1 MSKLYNSLEWY
12 TRVYTTR
19 DYCIAY
25 LFHDR
30 RARANMSL
38 HEQRDKLVTLSGV
51 SYETLCWEIGDKSRS

>member
-19 DYCIAY
+19 DYGIAY
-25 LFHDR
+25 LSHDR

-51 SYETLCWEIGDKSRS
+51 SYETLC